1 MFDQGI
7 LLKLRA
13 ARVTGKLLSDPE
25 EKTKGFIPGASSFWN
40 FIFAGVQQGSILGP
54 LLFLIYM
61 HDIVKNIGS
70 NIRLL
75 WRIQVFL

>member
-1 MFDQGI
+1 MFDLGI

-13 ARVTGKLLSDPE
+13 VRVASISIQQLSFQ

-40 FIFAGVQQGSILGP
+40 FIFAGVPQGSILGP

-61 HDIVKNIGS
+61 HDIVKKY
-70 NIRLL
+70 R
-75 WRIQVFL
+75 V